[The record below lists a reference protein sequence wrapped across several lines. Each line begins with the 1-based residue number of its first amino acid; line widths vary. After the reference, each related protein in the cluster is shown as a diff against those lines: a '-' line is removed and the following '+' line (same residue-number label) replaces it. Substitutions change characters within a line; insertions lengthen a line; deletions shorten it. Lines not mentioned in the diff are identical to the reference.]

1 MRRFV
6 LSFLFMP
13 LLVLAGCA
21 STPAVRID
29 RDPVADLASY
39 KTFAFF
45 DQVEIDGGR
54 YSSLLTEHLKTS
66 TRAELERLGY
76 VYDERA
82 PQLRVNFF
90 LSVAYAQEIHATPAP
105 GPLGWRFYG
114 AWGGYDVHTEQ
125 YKAGTL
131 SIDLVDTGRNSL
143 VWEGVAEG
151 KVRREA
157 LDDPGAAVHKIVAEM
172 FSRFPGSPSA

>member
-66 TRAELERLGY
+66 TSAELER
-76 VYDERA
+76 
-82 PQLRVNFF
+82 QLRVNF
-90 LSVAYAQEIHATPAP
+90 LLTVASAQEIHATPAP

>member
-1 MRRFV
+1 MRSYV
-6 LSFLFMP
+6 LSFLIMP

-21 STPAVRID
+21 STSTVRVD
-29 RDPVADLASY
+29 RDPGADLASY
-39 KTFAFF
+39 KTFGFF
-45 DQVEIDGGR
+45 DQVEAGGSR

-76 VYDERA
+76 VYGERA
-82 PQLRVNFF
+82 PQLRVNFC
-90 LSVAYAQEIHATPAP
+90 LSVSDRQEIRATPAAAP
-105 GPLGWRFYG
+105 FWRFYG

-131 SIDLVDTGRNSL
+131 TIDLVDARRSSL

-157 LDDPGAAVHKIVAEM
+157 LEDPGTALRKIV
-172 FSRFPGSPSA
+172 